1 MTFHQTIEP
10 LLLTPK
16 LMRPRRRSGPFVAFG
31 FWGVLIYALV
41 TGLVWTMALMFTI
54 SWDFAVIAYV
64 GAGYAI
70 TAAIRKIKGRRAV
83 NAST

>member
-16 LMRPRRRSGPFVAFG
+16 LMRLRRRPGPFVAFG

-41 TGLVWTMALMFTI
+41 TGLVWTMAAMFTV

-64 GAGYAI
+64 GAGC
-70 TAAIRKIKGRRAV
+70 TVRKIKGRRAV